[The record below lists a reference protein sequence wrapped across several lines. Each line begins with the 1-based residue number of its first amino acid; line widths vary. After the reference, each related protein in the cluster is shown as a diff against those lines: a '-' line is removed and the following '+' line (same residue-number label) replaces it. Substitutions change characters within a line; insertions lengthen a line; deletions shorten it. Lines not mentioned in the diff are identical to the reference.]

1 MKNNKKAEQKKKL
14 TELKIRKKNKN
25 NEMHRILPSIIWFQ
39 EYDDVAKGKEE
50 VT

>member
-1 MKNNKKAEQKKKL
+1 MKNNEKAEQEKKL

-25 NEMHRILPSIIWFQ
+25 NEMRRILPSIIWFKKF
-39 EYDDVAKGKEE
+39 DDVAKGKEE